1 VAVLVDPVTHA
12 PVRPAAGGMLPGVFI
27 TQRMADTARVVQ
39 QWPVMN
45 SAAAAAISQAAGRSG
60 AAPGGAHRASTGRPD
75 WSRSAGVMEQVS
87 KAVAESG
94 LIQAGA
100 ILPGPR
106 FLSRGSAL
114 GRIPPP
120 PRG

>member
-1 VAVLVDPVTHA
+1 
-12 PVRPAAGGMLPGVFI
+12 
-27 TQRMADTARVVQ
+27 
-39 QWPVMN
+39 
-45 SAAAAAISQAAGRSG
+45 
-60 AAPGGAHRASTGRPD
+60 
-75 WSRSAGVMEQVS
+75 MEQVS

-120 PRG
+120 SARQERAGTELHSGVPHRPCWLLTLLIP